1 MFVRDRMTP
10 NPITVT
16 EDTPFQEALRLVRER
31 RIRRLP
37 VLDSAGN
44 LIGIVSEKD
53 LLYAAPSPRALSIFE
68 LHYHLAKL
76 KLAPII
82 NRKVITTTPDTPLEE
97 AARIMVDHHIGAL
110 PVLEDGRLVGIITET
125 DIFKTFLELLGA
137 REGGLRLTLHVA
149 DQPGVL
155 AALTSEIARRGGN
168 IIALGAFHGPDPVHR
183 YVVVKVQDGQM
194 AGLVQ
199 ALGAL
204 GQEVTDVRESS

>member
-1 MFVRDRMTP
+1 MTP
-10 NPITVT
+10 DPITVT
-16 EDTPFQEALRLVRER
+16 EDTPFQEALRLVREK

-37 VLDSAGN
+37 VMDNQNN
-44 LIGIVSEKD
+44 LIGIVTEKD

-110 PVLEDGRLVGIITET
+110 PVEEEGRLVGIITET

-137 REGGLRLTLHVA
+137 REPGQRLTLHVA
-149 DQPGVL
+149 NQPGVL
-155 AALTSEIARRGGN
+155 AALTTEIARRGGN
-168 IIALGAFHGPDPVHR
+168 IIALGAFHSPDPDSR
-183 YVVVKVQDGQM
+183 YVVVKLQGVPADE
-194 AGLVQ
+194 LVA
-199 ALGAL
+199 ALEAL
-204 GQEVTDVRESS
+204 GQEVTDVRQS

>member
-1 MFVRDRMTP
+1 MLVRDRMTP

-16 EDTPFQEALRLVRER
+16 EDTPFQEALRLVREK

-37 VLDSAGN
+37 VMDSEDN
-44 LIGIVSEKD
+44 LIGIVTEKD

-82 NRKVITTTPDTPLEE
+82 NRKVVTTTPDTPLEE

-110 PVLEDGRLVGIITET
+110 PVLEEGCLVGIITET

-137 REGGLRLTLHVA
+137 RESGLRLTLHVA
-149 DQPGVL
+149 NQPGVL
-155 AALTSEIARRGGN
+155 AALTTEIARRGGN
-168 IIALGAFHGPDPVHR
+168 IIALGAFHSPDPNNR
-183 YVVVKVQDGQM
+183 YVVVKLQGVPADE
-194 AGLVQ
+194 LVA
-199 ALGAL
+199 ALEAL
-204 GQEVTDVRESS
+204 GQEVTDVRQI